1 MSYTVTITYTA
12 ASDIYNIDKQTSNL
26 KTVAPIPGLS
36 SSTLPGKWKG
46 PSKEYLYAADGATA
60 PEYLKENLFTQHASG
75 ALTGNANLSL
85 LTSSQK
91 RWPESTAMGLMNILQ
106 AYLIPQIPIYRA
118 WQTFKMTADLDGASN
133 SFEVDTYAEASFYV
147 QSGKALEKYGFAVT
161 SEAASDG
168 GDSEVGGDGGAG

>member
-12 ASDIYNIDKQTSNL
+12 AKDIYNIDKQTPNL

-36 SSTLPGKWKG
+36 SSTTPGKWKG

-60 PEYLKENLFTQHASG
+60 PEYLKENLYENSSNT
-75 ALTGNANLSL
+75 LTPANLSL

-91 RWPESTAMGLMNILQ
+91 RWPESTAMDLMNILQ

-133 SFEVDTYAEASFYV
+133 SFDVDTAAEASFYV
-147 QSGKALEKYGFAVT
+147 QAGAALKDYGFEVT
-161 SEAASDG
+161 SAAADSGEG
-168 GDSEVGGDGGAG
+168 GEG

>member
-12 ASDIYNIDKQTSNL
+12 AKDIYNIDKQTPNL

-36 SSTLPGKWKG
+36 SSTMPGKWKG
-46 PSKEYLYAADGATA
+46 PSKEYLYAADDATA
-60 PEYLKENLFTQHASG
+60 PEYLKENLYSNSSNT
-75 ALTGNANLSL
+75 LTPANLSL

-91 RWPESTAMGLMNILQ
+91 RWPESTAMDLMNILQ

-133 SFEVDTYAEASFYV
+133 SFDVDTAAEASFYV
-147 QSGKALEKYGFAVT
+147 QAGAALKDFGFEVT
-161 SEAASDG
+161 STAAANG
-168 GDSEVGGDGGAG
+168 GEGGEG